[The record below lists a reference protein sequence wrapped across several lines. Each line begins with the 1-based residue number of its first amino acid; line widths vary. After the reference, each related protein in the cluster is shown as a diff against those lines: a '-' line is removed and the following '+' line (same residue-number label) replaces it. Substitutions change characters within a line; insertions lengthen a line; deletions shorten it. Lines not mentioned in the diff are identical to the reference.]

1 MFFLE
6 QSIDERNRYEVLL
19 QVLWSL
25 SNLFSDSK
33 TPYLYYRW
41 AERAFCK
48 AFNANDYSRW
58 DTAIDAWK
66 NGYWIGLKTYLNWNS
81 STYQKVAEFN
91 AESVNFR
98 ELYGSPV
105 DLAYEI
111 SRLRNKRLDLAKN
124 LHWVSELYYH
134 CVTRVPWKFMISEEA
149 MDHINIS
156 SISTSSIKLDRNSLK
171 FHDGL
176 HQYNFNLTK
185 STLLKQFITNVV
197 YDFDIE
203 ILDDPFQL
211 LENVFW
217 NTEASNIRNNVFG
230 EYSENNF
237 DSVVLP
243 LYSEIWGRHVPERSG
258 LNLWNAGWRHRNS
271 REVEIRIPAFTRH
284 YNPDFFPNIETPFA
298 LQLPN
303 WRILNAKVCQQDGK
317 WLMSNPNKDLW
328 DWLIRDVLRLPEH
341 ELVTLS
347 KLEDAWIDSVEVTKI
362 KDSFF
367 KIDFKEVWSYDKF
380 KENIDLDNDTEVE

>member
-6 QSIDERNRYEVLL
+6 QSINERNRYEVLL

-48 AFNANDYSRW
+48 AFNAVDYSRW

-91 AESVNFR
+91 AESINFR

-105 DLAYEI
+105 ELAYEI

-124 LHWVSELYYH
+124 LHWVSNLCYH
-134 CVTRVPWKFMISEEA
+134 CVTRIPWRFIISEEE
-149 MDHINIS
+149 MNHIDIS

-197 YDFDIE
+197 HEFNIR
-203 ILDDPFQL
+203 ILDDPFQF
-211 LENVFW
+211 LENTFW
-217 NTEASNIRNNVFG
+217 NTEAINIRASVFG
-230 EYSENNF
+230 GDSENNF

-258 LNLWNAGWRHRNS
+258 LNMWNADWRPRSS
-271 REVEIRIPAFTRH
+271 REVELRIPAFIH
-284 YNPDFFPNIETPFA
+284 HNNPWFFPDRDSPFQ

-303 WRILNAKVCQQDGK
+303 WDILRAKTCQQWAK
-317 WLMSNPNKDLW
+317 ALMSNPNTDLG

-362 KDSFF
+362 RNDFF

-380 KENIDLDNDTEVE
+380 KENIDIDNDSEVE